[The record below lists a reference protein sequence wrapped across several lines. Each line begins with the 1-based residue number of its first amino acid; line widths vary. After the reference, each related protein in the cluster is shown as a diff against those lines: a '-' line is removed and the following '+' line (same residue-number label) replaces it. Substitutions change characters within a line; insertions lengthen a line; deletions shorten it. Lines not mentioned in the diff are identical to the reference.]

1 MAVRP
6 AIIGVHHPD
15 VGKRLGVYRVL
26 SVLGEGGMSRVYL
39 AEHTRLGRKVALKRL
54 KSPYAERKSAVQRF
68 FAEAKTINRI
78 HHAHI
83 VDVTDFVEADDQVYC
98 VMELLEGQTVARAI
112 ELEGVISLRRSLHI
126 AHQIT
131 EALSAAHQQG
141 VIHLDIKPANVFLT
155 AHGAYHDYVKL
166 LDFGVAQLLEPNR
179 PDGPAGAATGDSAP
193 EAEDG
198 AEADCGGDPVERV
211 SPDARGPCSG
221 TPIYMSP
228 EQATG
233 APVDHRSD
241 IYSLGI
247 TLYEMLAGR
256 PPFQADGRPGYV
268 YQHQHVQP
276 APLHRLTNLPHRL
289 PHGCSQIVSGCLAK
303 DPARR
308 YPSAAAL
315 RADLVRG
322 ARRKGLI
329 LRPGK
334 APQLAAPA
342 ANGRRWLRAALA
354 VSVGALMVVAAV
366 LLLMGRWGDRDA
378 DARRTG
384 PLAANA
390 HPDAAP
396 PRRVTLALQTSPP
409 KAEVVRIAP
418 NRAVLGLTPLRLTI
432 APSAEPWTL
441 EVSRRGYAR
450 RRVEVVLDRDQGL
463 ALDLVPLPPRR
474 PPTAATADAAAD
486 AVDPPGAH
494 PGRRPEARRQ
504 GAAGRAPPAR
514 TPSWRVPPRRPP
526 AMWPPARRPPARRP
540 PARRPPARRP
550 SVMGGGSDQIVDPF
564 GQ

>member
-15 VGKRLGVYRVL
+15 VGKRFDVYRVL

-78 HHAHI
+78 RHAHI

-131 EALSAAHQQG
+131 EALSAAHQEG

-166 LDFGVAQLLEPNR
+166 LDFGVAQLLEPKR
-179 PDGPAGAATGDSAP
+179 PDGPGDEASADSAP
-193 EAEDG
+193 K
-198 AEADCGGDPVERV
+198 AEAGENTAERA
-211 SPDARGPCSG
+211 PRDARGPCSG

-268 YQHQHVQP
+268 YQHQHVEP
-276 APLHRLTNLPHRL
+276 APLHRLSSLPHRI
-289 PHGCSQIVSGCLAK
+289 PHTCSQIVSRCLAK
-303 DPARR
+303 DPAQR
-308 YPSAAAL
+308 YPTAAAL

-334 APQLAAPA
+334 APQLAAPT
-342 ANGRRWLRAALA
+342 ANGRRWLRAALTA
-354 VSVGALMVVAAV
+354 SLGALLVVAGV
-366 LLLMGRWGDRDA
+366 LVLMDPWGDRDA
-378 DARRTG
+378 GTRRTG
-384 PLAANA
+384 PQAASA
-390 HPDAAP
+390 RTDATL
-396 PRRVTLALQTSPP
+396 PRRVTLSLQTSPP
-409 KAEVVRIAP
+409 KAEVIRVAP
-418 NRAVLGLTPLRLTI
+418 TRAVLGLTPLRLTV
-432 APSAEPWTL
+432 APDSEPWTL
-441 EVSRRGYAR
+441 EVSRQGYAR
-450 RRVEVVLDRDQGL
+450 RRFDVVLDRNQGL
-463 ALDLVPLPPRR
+463 TLDLVRLAPRR
-474 PPTAATADAAAD
+474 PETDAAADTAADAAAD
-486 AVDPPGAH
+486 AAVGSVDAPRIR

-504 GAAGRAPPAR
+504 GAAIKTPPAR
-514 TPSWRVPPRRPP
+514 TPTRRVPS
-526 AMWPPARRPPARRP
+526 WQPPARRPPARRP

-550 SVMGGGSDQIVDPF
+550 PAMGGGSNQIVDPF